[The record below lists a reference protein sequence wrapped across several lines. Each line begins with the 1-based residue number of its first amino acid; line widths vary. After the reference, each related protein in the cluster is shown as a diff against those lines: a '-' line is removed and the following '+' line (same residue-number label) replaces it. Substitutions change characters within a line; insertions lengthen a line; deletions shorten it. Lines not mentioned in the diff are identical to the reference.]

1 MEILSLGLGEQLTDY
16 EAAWAIQ
23 REVHAQVAAG
33 RRPNTL
39 LLVEHES
46 VYTAGRRT
54 AHYDRPK
61 DDTPVIEVDR
71 GGRITWHGPG
81 QIVVYPIVKLTEPID
96 VIAYVRALEEAVI
109 EVCAG
114 MGVPTERVE
123 DRTGVWVRADAR
135 GRDRKVCAIGVRTAR
150 NVTMHGIAL
159 NCEPDLSRFGIIV
172 PCGISDADVTS
183 LSHELMRRV
192 PISEVVGP
200 LVAALRKHLAPLVE
214 DLPISAPPA
223 LPIAGTSPWVDD
235 AAAPGARVP

>member
-1 MEILSLGLGEQLTDY
+1 MEILSLGLGEHLMDY
-16 EAAWAIQ
+16 EQAWAIQ
-23 REVHAQVAAG
+23 RQVHAQVAAG
-33 RRPNTL
+33 QRPNTL
-39 LLVEHES
+39 LLVEHAS

-61 DDTPVIEVDR
+61 DDTPVVEVDR

-81 QIVVYPIVKLTEPID
+81 QIVVYPILKLREPID

-109 EVCAG
+109 EVCAQ
-114 MGVPTERVE
+114 MGVATERVE
-123 DRTGVWVRADAR
+123 DRTGVWVRADSR

-159 NCEPDLSRFGIIV
+159 NCEPDLSRFGVIV

-192 PISEVVGP
+192 TIAEVVGP
-200 LVAALRKHLAPLVE
+200 LVEALERNLAPLAE
-214 DLPISAPPA
+214 DLPISVAAP
-223 LPIAGTSPWVDD
+223 LPIEGTSPWVDD
-235 AAAPGARVP
+235 AAR

>member
-1 MEILSLGLGEQLTDY
+1 MQILSLGLGERLMDFEQ
-16 EAAWAIQ
+16 AWAIQ
-23 REVHAQVAAG
+23 RRVHAEVVAG
-33 RRPNTL
+33 QRPNSL

-54 AHYDRPK
+54 AHYDRPQ
-61 DDTPVIEVDR
+61 DDTPVVEVDR

-81 QIVVYPIVKLTEPID
+81 QIVVYPIVKLAEPID
-96 VIAYVRALEEAVI
+96 VIAYVRALEQAVI

-114 MGVPTERVE
+114 LGLVTGRVE

-159 NCEPDLSRFGIIV
+159 NCEPDLSRFGVIV

-192 PISEVVGP
+192 QIAEVVAP
-200 LVAALRKHLAPLVE
+200 LVEALERNLAPLVE
-214 DLPISAPPA
+214 DLPISVSAP
-223 LPIAGTSPWVDD
+223 LPIEGTSLWVDD
-235 AAAPGARVP
+235 AAR

>member
-1 MEILSLGLGEQLTDY
+1 MQILSLGLGERLVDFEQ
-16 EAAWAIQ
+16 AWAIQ
-23 REVHAQVAAG
+23 RRVHAEVVAG
-33 RRPNTL
+33 QRPNSL

-61 DDTPVIEVDR
+61 DDTPVVEVDR

-81 QIVVYPIVKLTEPID
+81 QIVVYPIVKLAEPID
-96 VIAYVRALEEAVI
+96 VIAYVRALEQAVI
-109 EVCAG
+109 EVCADLG
-114 MGVPTERVE
+114 LVTERVE

-159 NCEPDLSRFGIIV
+159 NCEPDLSRFGVIV

-192 PISEVVGP
+192 QIAEVVAP
-200 LVAALRKHLAPLVE
+200 LVEALERNLAPLVE
-214 DLPISAPPA
+214 DLPISVSAP
-223 LPIAGTSPWVDD
+223 LPIEGTSLWVDD
-235 AAAPGARVP
+235 AAR

>member
-1 MEILSLGLGEQLTDY
+1 MQILSLGLGERLVDFEQ
-16 EAAWAIQ
+16 AWAIQ
-23 REVHAQVAAG
+23 RRVHAEVVAG
-33 RRPNTL
+33 QRPNSL

-61 DDTPVIEVDR
+61 DDTPVVEVDR

-81 QIVVYPIVKLTEPID
+81 QIVVYPIVKLAEPID
-96 VIAYVRALEEAVI
+96 VIAYVRALEQAVI

-114 MGVPTERVE
+114 LGLVTERVE

-159 NCEPDLSRFGIIV
+159 NCEPDLSRFGVIV

-192 PISEVVGP
+192 QIAEVVAP
-200 LVAALRKHLAPLVE
+200 LVEALERNLAPLVE
-214 DLPISAPPA
+214 DLPISVSAP
-223 LPIAGTSPWVDD
+223 LPIEGTSLWVDD
-235 AAAPGARVP
+235 AAR